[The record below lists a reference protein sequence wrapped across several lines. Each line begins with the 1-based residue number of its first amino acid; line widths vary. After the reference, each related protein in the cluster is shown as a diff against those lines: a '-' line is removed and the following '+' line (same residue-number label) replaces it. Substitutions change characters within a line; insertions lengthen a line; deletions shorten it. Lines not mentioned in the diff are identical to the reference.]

1 LFKLL
6 KLKIALFRCEELFM
20 KLMVYS
26 HDGLGNIRRM
36 LEICQY
42 LLKAI
47 PDLSILLVSGSPMLQ
62 SFRLPPGL
70 DYIKLPCLNR
80 GESGELS
87 AKYLRLDVETTVKLR
102 SDLILTA
109 ALSYKPDI
117 MMVDKKPYGMKR
129 ELKETLNALKA
140 ELPKTKLVLLLRDIL
155 DLPETTRAEWK
166 KEGFYSAIYH
176 LFHQVLVVGIP
187 KVFNLCEEY
196 GFPSRVAEKVRF
208 CGYLRKESGQQS
220 RFALRRE
227 LNLQPSQKLV
237 LVTPGGGEDG
247 FPMLS
252 NYLKGQHLND
262 PDIRSL
268 LFCGPEMPAHEQ
280 QRLHEVA
287 AQFPQV
293 TIREFTDD
301 MMSYINAADLVVC
314 MGGYNT
320 ITEVL
325 SQGKRAIAIPRIKP
339 GHEQFIRA
347 SRMAN
352 LNLLHQIHPY
362 ALTPERL
369 SQAVLDELKFCSP
382 NGSATLDFQGLPR
395 IGEALVKLLLTTP
408 APNPISQLF
417 PGINSELQYL
427 AQVAS

>member
-1 LFKLL
+1 
-6 KLKIALFRCEELFM
+6 M

-26 HDGLGNIRRM
+26 HDAFGLGNIRRM

-47 PDLSILLVSGSPMLQ
+47 PNLSILLVSGSPMLQ
-62 SFRLPPGL
+62 SFRLPSGL

-87 AKYLRLDVETTVKLR
+87 AKYLQLDVETTVKLR

-109 ALSYKPDI
+109 ALSFKPDI
-117 MMVDKKPYGMKR
+117 MMVDKKPYGLNK
-129 ELKETLNALKA
+129 ELKETLHALKVD
-140 ELPKTKLVLLLRDIL
+140 LPKTKLVLLLRDIL
-155 DLPETTRAEWK
+155 DSPETTRAEWK
-166 KEGFYSAIYH
+166 KEGYFSAIYH

-187 KVFNLCEEY
+187 QVFNMSEEY

-208 CGYLRKESGQQS
+208 CGYLRKESGRQT
-220 RFALRRE
+220 RYTLRRE
-227 LNLQPSQKLV
+227 LNLQPLQKLV
-237 LVTPGGGEDG
+237 VVTPGGGEDG
-247 FPMLS
+247 YPMLS
-252 NYLKGQHLND
+252 NYLQGQHLSH
-262 PDIRSL
+262 PDVRSL
-268 LFCGPEMPAHEQ
+268 LFCGPEMSTHEQ
-280 QRLHEVA
+280 QQLREMA

-293 TIREFTDD
+293 MIREFTDD

-320 ITEVL
+320 LTEVL

-339 GHEQFIRA
+339 SHEQFIRV
-347 SRMAN
+347 SRMAK
-352 LNLLHQIHPY
+352 LNLLYPIHPY

-382 NGSATLDFQGLPR
+382 NGTPTLNFQGLPR
-395 IGEALVKLLLTTP
+395 IADALIKLVHSAPTAISHLFPEPWTDSYLVKL
-408 APNPISQLF
+408 
-417 PGINSELQYL
+417 
-427 AQVAS
+427 AS

>member
-1 LFKLL
+1 
-6 KLKIALFRCEELFM
+6 M

-26 HDGLGNIRRM
+26 HDAFGLGNIRRM

-80 GESGELS
+80 GKSGELS
-87 AKYLRLDVETTVKLR
+87 AKYLRLDVNTTVKLR

-117 MMVDKKPYGMKR
+117 LMVDKKPYGIKG
-129 ELKETLNALKA
+129 ELKETLSTLKID
-140 ELPKTKLVLLLRDIL
+140 LPQTKLVLLLRDIL
-155 DLPETTRAEWK
+155 DLSVTTRAEWK
-166 KEGFYSAIYH
+166 KEGYYSAIYH
-176 LFHQVLVVGIP
+176 LFHQVLVVGTP
-187 KVFNLCEEY
+187 EVFNLREEY
-196 GFPSRVAEKVRF
+196 AFPSRVAEKVRF
-208 CGYLRKESGQQS
+208 CGYLRKEAGHQS
-220 RFALRRE
+220 RHVLRRE

-247 FPMLS
+247 YPMLS
-252 NYLKGQHLND
+252 TYLQGQHLTN
-262 PDIRSL
+262 PEIRSL

-280 QRLHEVA
+280 RQLFQRA

-325 SQGKRAIAIPRIKP
+325 SQGKRAIAIPRISP
-339 GHEQFIRA
+339 GHEQLIRTE
-347 SRMAN
+347 RMAA
-352 LNLLHQIHPY
+352 LNLLRHIHPND
-362 ALTPERL
+362 LTSDFL
-369 SQAVLDELKFCSP
+369 SQAVIDELQPRSP
-382 NGSATLDFQGLPR
+382 SGAPTLDFQGLPR
-395 IGEALVKLLLTTP
+395 IGEALVKLVLLT
-408 APNPISQLF
+408 ALAPISPLF
-417 PGINSELQYL
+417 PEPYIAPAYL
-427 AQVAS
+427 AKLAS

>member
-1 LFKLL
+1 
-6 KLKIALFRCEELFM
+6 M

-26 HDGLGNIRRM
+26 HDAFGLGNIRRM

-47 PDLSILLVSGSPMLQ
+47 PGLSILLVSGSPMLQ

-80 GESGELS
+80 GKSGELS
-87 AKYLRLDVETTVKLR
+87 AKYLRMDVDTTVKLR

-109 ALSYKPDI
+109 ALSYKPDV
-117 MMVDKKPYGMKR
+117 MMVDKKPYGIKG
-129 ELKETLNALKA
+129 ELKETLNALKT

-166 KEGFYSAIYH
+166 KEDYYSAIYH
-176 LFHQVLVVGIP
+176 WFHQVLVVGIP

-196 GFPSRVAEKVRF
+196 RFPSRIAEKVRF

-220 RFALRRE
+220 RYALRRE

-247 FPMLS
+247 YPMLS
-252 NYLKGQHLND
+252 TYLQGRHLAD
-262 PDIRSL
+262 PNIRSL

-280 QRLHEVA
+280 QELFQMA

-293 TIREFTDD
+293 EIREFTDD
-301 MMSYINAADLVVC
+301 MMSFINAADLVVC

-339 GHEQFIRA
+339 GHEQFIRT
-347 SRMAN
+347 SRMAA

-362 ALTPERL
+362 ALTPDRL
-369 SQAVLDELKFCSP
+369 SEAVLVELNFRSP
-382 NGSATLDFQGLPR
+382 HESSTLDFQGLPR
-395 IGEALVKLLLTTP
+395 IGEALVKLFL
-408 APNPISQLF
+408 PNLHPISQLF
-417 PGINSELQYL
+417 PEMSSKPHYL
-427 AQVAS
+427 AKVAS